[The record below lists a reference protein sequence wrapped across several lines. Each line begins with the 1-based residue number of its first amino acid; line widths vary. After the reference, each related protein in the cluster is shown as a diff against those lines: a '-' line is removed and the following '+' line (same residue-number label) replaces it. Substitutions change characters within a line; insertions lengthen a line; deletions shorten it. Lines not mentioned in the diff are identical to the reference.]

1 MNTTAAQKK
10 RLLIAADWLEQ
21 MAKTL
26 PRWNP
31 HAGERW
37 DIFLTRSYEAEKAL
51 GAELRR
57 TPGCKLFM
65 CEIRQR
71 VDLTL
76 GGISVHSKHG
86 LARACLDWVDAVRAR
101 YGGPEGS

>member
-1 MNTTAAQKK
+1 MSAEKD
-10 RLLIAADWLEQ
+10 RFLVAADRLEQ
-21 MAKTL
+21 MAKAL

-37 DIFLTRSYEAEKAL
+37 DIFLTRSYESEKAL
-51 GAELRR
+51 AAELRR
-57 TPGCKLFM
+57 TPGGKLFM

-76 GGISVHSKHG
+76 GGISVHSEHG
-86 LARACLDWVDAVRAR
+86 LARACLDWVEAARAR
-101 YGGPEGS
+101 YGDPEGA